1 MSCDFYLKVDYRER
15 DLYLLLTK
23 LIESKYSNLNIEISK
38 TNLEIGDI
46 VFLNNKHEIILIIER
61 KTLNDLLSSIKDG
74 RYENQSKRLLD
85 YPLTN
90 HKIMYLIEGN
100 LALPGISSTDK
111 DIILSS
117 IVSINILKGF
127 SLYRCLNKTESA
139 QFVARILYKL
149 IKEKNK
155 ISNENIINFS
165 DESLETNES
174 PSELHISSL
183 KKMKKSNEIT
193 KDNIKICFL
202 SQIPGVNEKTA
213 NAILN
218 YYDNCNFDTLITNI
232 RNDPNDLNNIKINNN
247 NKFRKINKNIIENII
262 NFLL

>member
-1 MSCDFYLKVDYRER
+1 MFR
-15 DLYLLLTK
+15 
-23 LIESKYSNLNIEISK
+23 

-74 RYENQSKRLLD
+74 RYENQSKRLLE

-127 SLYRCLNKTESA
+127 SVYRCLNKTESA

-155 ISNENIINFS
+155 IPNENIINFS

-183 KKMKKSNEIT
+183 KNEESNEIT

-202 SQIPGVNEKTA
+202 SQIPYLYQ
-213 NAILN
+213 NATSILN
-218 YYDNCNFDTLITNI
+218 FHGAKFVIFILLIGQQYKHYWSKTHDI
-232 RNDPNDLNNIKINNN
+232 SPKSLKPL
-247 NKFRKINKNIIENII
+247 III
-262 NFLL
+262 

>member
-1 MSCDFYLKVDYRER
+1 
-15 DLYLLLTK
+15 
-23 LIESKYSNLNIEISK
+23 
-38 TNLEIGDI
+38 
-46 VFLNNKHEIILIIER
+46 
-61 KTLNDLLSSIKDG
+61 
-74 RYENQSKRLLD
+74 
-85 YPLTN
+85 
-90 HKIMYLIEGN
+90 MYLIEGN

-127 SLYRCLNKTESA
+127 SVYRCLNKTESA

-155 ISNENIINFS
+155 IPNENIINFS

-218 YYDNCNFDTLITNI
+218 YYNNCNFDTLITNI
-232 RNDPNDLNNIKINNN
+232 RNDPNNLNNIKINNN
-247 NKFRKINKNIIENII
+247 NKFRNK
-262 NFLL
+262 